1 MTAADSDGIRIDLL
15 DRALEREIGK
25 REQADKYTHRMIE
38 DVQARYQEAMLSFG
52 RIESAFRQHLDD
64 DKKMGLGISQLDDRL
79 RTVERLVWIA
89 VGGIVVIGASI
100 PIGMSIIIHYMK

>member
-1 MTAADSDGIRIDLL
+1 MQGPDIENLESQGIIP
-15 DRALEREIGK
+15 
-25 REQADKYTHRMIE
+25 RM
-38 DVQARYQEAMLSFG
+38 VRTVFS
-52 RIESAFRQHLDD
+52 RIETAFRQHLDD